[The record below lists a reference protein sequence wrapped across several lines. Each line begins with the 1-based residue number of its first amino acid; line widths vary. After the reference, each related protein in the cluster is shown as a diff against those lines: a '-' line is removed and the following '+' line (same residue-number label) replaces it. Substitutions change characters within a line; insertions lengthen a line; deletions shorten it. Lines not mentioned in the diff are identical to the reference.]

1 MNFKINKLRLFL
13 PVIALLATACGNNT
27 NTAENLTEN
36 TQEEESSPNPVR
48 IDSTIWSMELD
59 DVKVT
64 WIRDNA
70 IRRNNDLKL
79 FGEVPQ
85 NIVDSLGIAEGIPSS
100 MSAVLIQKD
109 SMTILC
115 DAGLGMPESL
125 LIPSLNQIGLK
136 TENIKLVYLTHLHP
150 DHIGGMMANGEK
162 VFPNAEVYIAKT
174 EYDAWMNMT
183 DNNQMQ
189 TAFAKMYQDNIKLF
203 SFNDTLPACVIPMD
217 AHGHTPGHTV
227 FQAGK
232 ALIIGDLM
240 HGMLL
245 QMAHPEFCA
254 SYDMNP
260 EEAVK
265 SRVKFINYARE
276 NGLTLVGMHLPEPG
290 FVK

>member
-1 MNFKINKLRLFL
+1 
-13 PVIALLATACGNNT
+13 
-27 NTAENLTEN
+27 
-36 TQEEESSPNPVR
+36 
-48 IDSTIWSMELD
+48 MELD

-70 IRRNNDLKL
+70 SPRNNDLKL

-85 NIVDSLGIAEGIPSS
+85 NIVDSLKIENGIPSS
-100 MSAVLIQKD
+100 MSAVLIQRD

-115 DAGLGMPESL
+115 DAGLCMPGSL
-125 LIPSLNQIGLK
+125 LVSSLSFMDINPK
-136 TENIKLVYLTHLHP
+136 EIKLIYLTHLHP

-162 VFPNAEVYIAKT
+162 VFPNAEVYIAKP
-174 EYDAWMNMT
+174 EYDAWMEMT

-189 TAFAKMYQDNIKLF
+189 TAFSTMYKDNINLF
-203 SFNDTLPACVIPMD
+203 NFNDTLPACVIPMD

-227 FQAGK
+227 FQVGSV
-232 ALIIGDLM
+232 LIIGDLM
-240 HGMLL
+240 HGMAL

-265 SRVKFINYARE
+265 SRVKFINYAKE
-276 NGLTLVGMHLPEPG
+276 NGLTMVGMHSPEPG

>member
-1 MNFKINKLRLFL
+1 MLVKKFII
-13 PVIALLATACGNNT
+13 PVLAILTTACNNVKNDDT
-27 NTAENLTEN
+27 KCNIEVAPENE
-36 TQEEESSPNPVR
+36 QEVASPVPVNQSESM
-48 IDSTIWSMELD
+48 WFMELD

-70 IRRNNDLKL
+70 SPRNNDLKL

-85 NIVDSLGIAEGIPSS
+85 NIVDSLKIENGISSS
-100 MSAVLIQKD
+100 MSAVLIQRD

-115 DAGLGMPESL
+115 DAGLGMPGSL
-125 LIPSLNQIGLK
+125 LVSSLSFMDINPK
-136 TENIKLVYLTHLHP
+136 EIKLIYLTHLHP

-162 VFPNAEVYIAKT
+162 VFPNAEVYIAKP
-174 EYDAWMNMT
+174 EYDAWMEMT

-189 TAFAKMYQDNIKLF
+189 TAFSTMYKDNINLF
-203 SFNDTLPACVIPMD
+203 NFNDTLPACVIPMD

-227 FQAGK
+227 FQVGSV
-232 ALIIGDLM
+232 LIIGDLM
-240 HGMLL
+240 HGMAL

-265 SRVKFINYARE
+265 SRVKFINYAKE
-276 NGLTLVGMHLPEPG
+276 NGLTMVGMHSPEPG